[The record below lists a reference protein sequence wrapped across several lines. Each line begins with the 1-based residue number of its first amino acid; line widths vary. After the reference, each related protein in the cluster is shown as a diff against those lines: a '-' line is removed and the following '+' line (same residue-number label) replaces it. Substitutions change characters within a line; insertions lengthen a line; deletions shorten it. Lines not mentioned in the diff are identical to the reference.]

1 MEEKNSTQV
10 HVFLLLG
17 FPSLADLHVLF
28 SIVFLLTYILTVL
41 ENVVVI
47 ALIKTNCELYKPMY
61 FFLGHLS
68 FIEVWY
74 TSVTIPKLLANLI
87 AEDRSISFVGCMT
100 QLFFFSSFMCTECVL
115 LSAMAYDRY
124 VAICQPLRYPVIMTY
139 QMCIYLVVVSWFSGF
154 TVSLIKISFIS
165 QLKFCGPHVINHFF
179 CDISPLLNLACTD
192 MSLAEMVD
200 FVLAL
205 FILLVPLF
213 ITIVSYLLI
222 IITILDIPNTQSK
235 KKAFSTCSSHLIVVA
250 IFFSATLFM
259 YARPKKIDPFD
270 FNKLVSAVYTIVT
283 PILNP
288 FIYCLRNQEVKR
300 ALKKALCEK
309 IAISKVS
316 GSIPSL
322 QMQR

>member
-1 MEEKNSTQV
+1 EEEKNSTQV
-10 HVFLLLG
+10 HMFLLLG
-17 FPSLADLHVLF
+17 FPALADLHVLF

-41 ENVVVI
+41 ENVVII
-47 ALIKTNCELYKPMY
+47 ALIKTNPELCKPMY

-74 TSVTIPKLLANLI
+74 VSVTIPKLLANFI

-124 VAICQPLRYPVIMTY
+124 VAICQPLRYPVMMTY

-179 CDISPLLNLACTD
+179 CDISPVLNLACTD

-205 FILLVPLF
+205 FILLIPLF
-213 ITIVSYLLI
+213 ITIASYLLI
-222 IITILDIPNTQSK
+222 IRTLLHIPNTQSK
-235 KKAFSTCSSHLIVVA
+235 KKAFSTCSSHLTVVT

-270 FNKLVSAVYTIVT
+270 LNKLVSAVYTIVT

-300 ALKKALCEK
+300 ALKKALSEK
-309 IAISKVS
+309 IGISKAS
-316 GSIPSL
+316 RSIPSL
-322 QMQR
+322 QM

>member
-10 HVFLLLG
+10 HMFLLLG
-17 FPSLADLHVLF
+17 FPALADLHVLF
-28 SIVFLLTYILTVL
+28 STVLLLTYILTVL
-41 ENVVVI
+41 ENVVIVV
-47 ALIKTNCELYKPMY
+47 LIKTNSELYKPMY

-68 FIEVWY
+68 FIEVLY
-74 TSVTIPKLLANLI
+74 ISVTIPKLLANFL
-87 AEDRSISFVGCMT
+87 AEDRSISVVGCMT
-100 QLFFFSSFMCTECVL
+100 QLFFFSSFLCTECVL

-124 VAICQPLRYPVIMTY
+124 VAICQPLRYLVIMTY
-139 QMCIYLVVVSWFSGF
+139 QKCLCLVIVSWFSGF
-154 TVSLIKISFIS
+154 SVSLIKISFIS

-179 CDISPLLNLACTD
+179 CDVSPVLNLACTD
-192 MSLAEMVD
+192 MSAAEMVD
-200 FVLAL
+200 FMMAL
-205 FILLVPLF
+205 FILLIPLF

-222 IITILDIPNTQSK
+222 IMTILHIPNTQSK
-235 KKAFSTCSSHLIVVA
+235 KKAFSTCSSHLSVVT

-300 ALKKALCEK
+300 ALKKTLCEK
-309 IAISKVS
+309 IGFSKVS
-316 GSIPSL
+316 RSIPSL
-322 QMQR
+322 Q

>member
-10 HVFLLLG
+10 HMFLLLG
-17 FPSLADLHVLF
+17 FPALADLRVLF
-28 SIVFLLTYILTVL
+28 SIVFLLTYIFTVL
-41 ENVVVI
+41 ENVVII
-47 ALIKTNCELYKPMY
+47 ALIKTNCELCKPMY

-68 FIEVWY
+68 SIEVWY
-74 TSVTIPKLLANLI
+74 TSETIPKLLANFM

-115 LSAMAYDRY
+115 LSAMAYDCY
-124 VAICQPLRYPVIMTY
+124 VAVCQPLRYPVMMTH
-139 QMCIYLVVVSWFSGF
+139 QICVYLVVVSSFSGF
-154 TVSLIKISFIS
+154 SMSLITISFIS
-165 QLKFCGPHVINHFF
+165 QLKFCGPHVTNHFF
-179 CDISPLLNLACTD
+179 CDISPVLNLACTD

-213 ITIVSYLLI
+213 ITVVSYLLI
-222 IITILDIPNTQSK
+222 IMTILHIPNTQSK
-235 KKAFSTCSSHLIVVA
+235 KKAFSTCSSHLTVVS

-259 YARPKKIDPFD
+259 YARPKKIDPFEL
-270 FNKLVSAVYTIVT
+270 NKLVSAVYTIVM

-288 FIYCLRNQEVKR
+288 FSYCLRNQEVKR

-309 IAISKVS
+309 IGNFKVS
-316 GSIPSL
+316 RSTPSL
-322 QMQR
+322 QT

>member
-10 HVFLLLG
+10 HMFLLLG
-17 FPSLADLHVLF
+17 FPALADLHVLF
-28 SIVFLLTYILTVL
+28 STVFLLTYILIVL
-41 ENVVVI
+41 ENVVIIV
-47 ALIKTNCELYKPMY
+47 LIKTNCELYKPMY

-74 TSVTIPKLLANLI
+74 ASVIIPKLLANDI

-100 QLFFFSSFMCTECVL
+100 QLFFFSSFICTECVL

-124 VAICQPLRYPVIMTY
+124 VAICQPLRYLVIMTY
-139 QMCIYLVVVSWFSGF
+139 PMCTYLVVVSWFSGF

-165 QLKFCGPHVINHFF
+165 QLNFCGPHVINHFF
-179 CDISPLLNLACTD
+179 CDVSPVLNLACTD
-192 MSLAEMVD
+192 TSLAEMVD

-213 ITIVSYLLI
+213 ITIVSYLF
-222 IITILDIPNTQSK
+222 IITTILHFPNTQSK
-235 KKAFSTCSSHLIVVA
+235 KKAFSTCSSHLTVVTV
-250 IFFSATLFM
+250 FFSTTLFM
-259 YARPKKIDPFD
+259 YARPKKIHSFD
-270 FNKLVSAVYTIVT
+270 LNKLVSAVYTIVT

-300 ALKKALCEK
+300 ALKKALCE
-309 IAISKVS
+309 IIPTFFLLSKCKDK
-316 GSIPSL
+316 L
-322 QMQR
+322 

>member
-1 MEEKNSTQV
+1 M
-10 HVFLLLG
+10 FLLLG
-17 FPSLADLHVLF
+17 FPALADLHVLF

-41 ENVVVI
+41 KNMVII

-61 FFLGHLS
+61 FFLGHRS

-74 TSVTIPKLLANLI
+74 ISVTIPKLLSNFI
-87 AEDRSISFVGCMT
+87 AEDRSISSVGCMT

-115 LSAMAYDRY
+115 LSAMVYDCY
-124 VAICQPLRYPVIMTY
+124 VAVCQPLHYPVLMTY
-139 QMCIYLVVVSWFSGF
+139 EMCIYLVAVSWFSRF
-154 TVSLIKISFIS
+154 IVSLIKISFIS

-179 CDISPLLNLACTD
+179 SDISPVLNLACTD

-205 FILLVPLF
+205 FILLISFF
-213 ITIVSYLLI
+213 ITLVSYLLI
-222 IITILDIPNTQSK
+222 FMTILRIPNTQSK
-235 KKAFSTCSSHLIVVA
+235 KKALSTCSSHLTVA
-250 IFFSATLFM
+250 TIFFSATLFM

-270 FNKLVSAVYTIVT
+270 LNELVSAVYTIVT

-300 ALKKALCEK
+300 ALKKTLCENNCY
-309 IAISKVS
+309 
-316 GSIPSL
+316 L
-322 QMQR
+322 